1 MFGDSFFT
9 EYNKGD
15 ELMEWLV
22 FVPMF
27 GDSFF
32 TLHRNTAEREKGTRG
47 FSSPCLGILF
57 SLS

>member
-9 EYNKGD
+9 LIGLSANK
-15 ELMEWLV
+15 ELLEELV

-32 TLHRNTAEREKGTRG
+32 TR
-47 FSSPCLGILF
+47 
-57 SLS
+57 

>member
-9 EYNKGD
+9 RFNFLAEQVGGN
-15 ELMEWLV
+15 EAV

-32 TLHRNTAEREKGTRG
+32 TTDVEMPINQQLEV
-47 FSSPCLGILF
+47 
-57 SLS
+57 